1 MQHEDM
7 SLKAIGRRIEL
18 ERIRVSL
25 KSNDVCAAL
34 DIHPSTYRNYETGK
48 RDMPASKMALLGKLG
63 FNIPYILTGDESLSL
78 SLSGDQPVRVAT
90 QSKERLI
97 KDYHDDAQ
105 SNALLS
111 AMNQSENTLQRAGA
125 VAGIDYN
132 YVDLAKIGVQL
143 LHYGTAINDES

>member
-1 MQHEDM
+1 MKHEDM
-7 SLKAIGRRIEL
+7 SLKAIGKRIEL
-18 ERIRVSL
+18 EKTRASL

-34 DIHPSTYRNYETGK
+34 DIHPNTYRNYETGK
-48 RDMPASKMALLGKLG
+48 RDMPVSKMAKLEALG
-63 FNIPYILTGDESLSL
+63 FDAVYILTG
-78 SLSGDQPVRVAT
+78 VRGSSSNHHT
-90 QSKERLI
+90 SNEPKKKTSLI

-125 VAGIDYN
+125 IAGIDYN

-143 LHYGTAINDES
+143 LQYGTAINDES